1 MRSSH
6 YKRTILTAKSFLAG
20 VFHESIDQD
29 QNKPFKINV
38 HKQHGDFLIR
48 NSSDC
53 KHMIEMN
60 KYLSKLELYNK
71 NEDYI
76 QNLKELNRAFG
87 TSDKKLSF
95 SDFWDDISAR
105 KVNLNFKSLVFYL
118 INEVI

>member
-1 MRSSH
+1 
-6 YKRTILTAKSFLAG
+6 
-20 VFHESIDQD
+20 
-29 QNKPFKINV
+29 
-38 HKQHGDFLIR
+38 
-48 NSSDC
+48 
-53 KHMIEMN
+53 MN